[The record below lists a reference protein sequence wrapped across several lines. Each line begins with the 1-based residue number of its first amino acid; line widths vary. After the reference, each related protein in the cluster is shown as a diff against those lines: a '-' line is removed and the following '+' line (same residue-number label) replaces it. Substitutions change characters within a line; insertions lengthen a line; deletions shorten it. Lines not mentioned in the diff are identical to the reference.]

1 MVTAERSYL
10 VSPVVHSMCKVS
22 WQLLNGIWLIAWEIE
37 TQFLCCL
44 LALVLCT
51 RMRLFLLLMI
61 YFDRIGFFI
70 SRGDVRDFLRV
81 RDASALSAAKRCWSW
96 RAKRWTALTYFSLKV
111 LSCFPFPPKRNGN
124 SFGGFWLIYVMQ
136 FSHPLKALIPLDWS
150 RRFRT
155 ASLLF
160 IDCALEF
167 VNLYLHPISA
177 RGN

>member
-1 MVTAERSYL
+1 MAAFKWHLIDRMGDRNAIFVLPSCAGFVYSNEAVFTADDLFWSHWIFY
-10 VSPVVHSMCKVS
+10 
-22 WQLLNGIWLIAWEIE
+22 IA
-37 TQFLCCL
+37 
-44 LALVLCT
+44 
-51 RMRLFLLLMI
+51 
-61 YFDRIGFFI
+61 GH
-70 SRGDVRDFLRV
+70 VRDFLWV
-81 RDASALSAAKRCWSW
+81 RDVSALSAAKRCWSW

-136 FSHPLKALIPLDWS
+136 FSHPLRALIPLDWS